1 MPHSIELNA
10 QVILFKWEMY
20 VNIIHCDLNLQICS
34 PLTCFNRKIK
44 SVKGVKGSNSSKIDH
59 LLQLTSHNH

>member
-1 MPHSIELNA
+1 MPHRTELKG

-20 VNIIHCDLNLQICS
+20 VNIIHFELKLQICS

-44 SVKGVKGSNSSKIDH
+44 SVKGVKGSNSSKINH
-59 LLQLTSHNH
+59 LLQLTSHNY